1 MSDKPDGGR
10 AFPAPPHYERIGDA
24 QHFYQ
29 GSYGMSLRDYFAAF
43 ALPEA
48 MRVTHA
54 VISMLDVPPDP
65 RSNAARIAYEVADA
79 MLAERGK

>member
-1 MSDKPDGGR
+1 
-10 AFPAPPHYERIGDA
+10 
-24 QHFYQ
+24 
-29 GSYGMSLRDYFAAF
+29 MSLRDYFAAF